1 MNADVN
7 AFQRKFINEVRRCD
21 EMERKLRFLNNE
33 LVKADIKLRP
43 GGNVEAPE
51 PQGVCGG
58 DEAEVFDMFRD
69 IKRVKYVIM
78 CIGEFSTAIKAHQK
92 D

>member
-1 MNADVN
+1 MHSNVDPMQRATVAFICIHNSCTHITPYLQVNADVN

-58 DEAEVFDMFRD
+58 
-69 IKRVKYVIM
+69 
-78 CIGEFSTAIKAHQK
+78 
-92 D
+92 

>member
-58 DEAEVFDMFRD
+58 VR
-69 IKRVKYVIM
+69 RKYSCSGILSV
-78 CIGEFSTAIKAHQK
+78 SNV
-92 D
+92 